1 MLPYHGQAPHPG
13 DILLN
18 KLLERTLSISKL
30 ARALGLPTRRVTS
43 IVDGATLNADEAKR
57 LGSYS
62 GRRPAIG
69 SAFSPIMTRRG
80 GGRSERMHSTGLR
93 RSSRRD

>member
-13 DILLN
+13 DMLN

-30 ARALGLPTRRVTS
+30 ARALGLPTRRVSS

-57 LGSYS
+57 LGSYFGTPAS
-62 GRRPAIG
+62 YWIGLGESDHDKARRRAK
-69 SAFSPIMTRRG
+69 
-80 GGRSERMHSTGLR
+80 
-93 RSSRRD
+93 